1 VKDSPG
7 VVPVW
12 RDMVPQ
18 GAFAQSIYRKKL
30 PPSID
35 YYLFFGYKGNR
46 NPLRPNNDGVV
57 TLATQLDPRVQAEAK
72 MVYGFDEDHD
82 SILTCNRVAALF
94 ANIIDA
100 DLEPP
105 KGQPKGG
112 TGMLRLAFSQAVSS
126 GTPNI
131 WAQVLLLP
139 KNQTEKDGTGLP
151 INALKDG
158 TLLTVNALESGQ
170 VFGPFASGRYVVC
183 LVAGGFR
190 VKPTKQEVTIG
201 AEQTDD
207 LNFKLIPTGSVS
219 GFITRRF
226 YKGSDPAGTYMMYG
240 FDVPLR
246 AIRLTGMGE
255 TRTLNPFP
263 DEHDLVMGTFDR
275 FVEAFYSNPHYL
287 DHE

>member
-1 VKDSPG
+1 
-7 VVPVW
+7 
-12 RDMVPQ
+12 MVPQ

-30 PPSID
+30 PPGID
-35 YYLFFGYKGNR
+35 YYLIFGYKGNR

-72 MVYGFDEDHD
+72 LVYGFDEDHD
-82 SILTCNRVAALF
+82 SILTCKRVAAF
-94 ANIIDA
+94 
-100 DLEPP
+100 
-105 KGQPKGG
+105 
-112 TGMLRLAFSQAVSS
+112 
-126 GTPNI
+126 
-131 WAQVLLLP
+131 
-139 KNQTEKDGTGLP
+139 
-151 INALKDG
+151 
-158 TLLTVNALESGQ
+158 ESGQ

-201 AEQTDD
+201 AEQTAD

-246 AIRLTGMGE
+246 AIRRPAWE
-255 TRTLNPFP
+255 R
-263 DEHDLVMGTFDR
+263 
-275 FVEAFYSNPHYL
+275 
-287 DHE
+287 HERLIHFRMNTI